1 MLESADRQHGAK
13 CATLNQMDRG
23 LIVVDKEYENEV
35 APHCDP
41 CRDLAFLLMRQRR
54 TQARSATAG
63 GRLQDRNLERDW
75 HDSAGKKPFTLEF
88 RRASDNQ
95 LVDVGAVNVAPVMEM
110 AGMGP
115 MMATTLVTPSNTPG
129 RYTAIGN
136 LTMSGHWKVNITFG
150 TGKSAQ
156 INLSAE

>member
-1 MLESADRQHGAK
+1 MKLLLIAILVV
-13 CATLNQMDRG
+13 TLLSCSCGSDELKLVQQQQAGDYK
-23 LIVVDKEYENEV
+23 IVILSETGTI
-35 APHCDP
+35 
-41 CRDLAFLLMRQRR
+41 Q
-54 TQARSATAG
+54 Q
-63 GRLQDRNLERDW
+63 
-75 HDSAGKKPFTLEF
+75 GKKPFTLEF

-150 TGKSAQ
+150 NGQSAR